1 MKIDITCALCS
12 LSLSEFIPIFNVIR
26 VPVMSMLKDLHSTHM
41 EINVLRRL
49 WRFRSLLTFLSFCL
63 YVPSWCDDNANTPVF
78 LFYRT
83 TFLVFY
89 TLRVF
94 FAMHRL
100 KKRWPWKL
108 IKIENLLRHRATG
121 KKIRKMVYIKIFRDQ
136 WRWTWTCR

>member
-1 MKIDITCALCS
+1 MNFSPTKTYFYSHTKLSRFFFHFIHHNERPWINIDITCVLFS
-12 LSLSEFIPIFNVIR
+12 LNFSKFIPIFNVMR
-26 VPVMSMLKDLHSTHM
+26 VPVMSMSKDFYSTHM
-41 EINVLRRL
+41 EINALRRL

-100 KKRWPWKL
+100 KKDYH
-108 IKIENLLRHRATG
+108 EN
-121 KKIRKMVYIKIFRDQ
+121 
-136 WRWTWTCR
+136 